1 MDASEDQTTRI
12 VCLERPV
19 VGLRAEV
26 IWQTAQV
33 RGAASQRNEGA
44 RACRHAVI
52 GFFDDDIVFE
62 PDCVARLWRALQSDA
77 SLGGVSAMITNQ
89 SYHSPGRISRFMFG
103 LMAGQQKTSYAGQ
116 ILGPGVT
123 LLPEDRDD
131 LPEVVP
137 VEWLHTTCS
146 LYRREAL
153 PDPMF
158 PSHFTGYSMMEDLT
172 LSVIVGRHW
181 RLANA
186 RTARIYHDSQPGEH
200 KDDAVAM
207 SKMELVNRHYV
218 MVSVLNRRSGR
229 DYAKLVLW
237 ELFQTLVCAINNR
250 GGIGFWR
257 DLRGKMLGLCSV
269 VHGRLR
275 LGHQ

>member
-1 MDASEDQTTRI
+1 MI
-12 VCLERPV
+12 
-19 VGLRAEV
+19 
-26 IWQTAQV
+26 IN
-33 RGAASQRNEGA
+33 QRYQA
-44 RACRHAVI
+44 
-52 GFFDDDIVFE
+52 
-62 PDCVARLWRALQSDA
+62 
-77 SLGGVSAMITNQ
+77 
-89 SYHSPGRISRFMFG
+89 PGRISRFMFG
-103 LMAGQQKTSYAGQ
+103 LMAGQQKMSYAGQ
-116 ILGPGVT
+116 VLGPGVT

-137 VEWLHTTCS
+137 VEWLHTTCA

-172 LSVIVGRHW
+172 LSLTVGRHW

-275 LGHQ
+275 LGHR